1 MEESMCEREGDG
13 WRRICV
19 KEREMDGGEYV

>member
-1 MEESMCEREGDG
+1 MCEREGDG